1 MKCVVI
7 ICQLRALAALAMGE
21 ILSGIKGR
29 RKNVIG
35 AGICVRI
42 RRRRVLVEDENRL
55 RRREDHAYSL
65 YDSSRRS
72 RYQIRAQIMHRR

>member
-21 ILSGIKGR
+21 ILSGMKGR

-55 RRREDHAYSL
+55 RRRKTTHTFCTIQVGGADI
-65 YDSSRRS
+65 RS
-72 RYQIRAQIMHRR
+72 ELK